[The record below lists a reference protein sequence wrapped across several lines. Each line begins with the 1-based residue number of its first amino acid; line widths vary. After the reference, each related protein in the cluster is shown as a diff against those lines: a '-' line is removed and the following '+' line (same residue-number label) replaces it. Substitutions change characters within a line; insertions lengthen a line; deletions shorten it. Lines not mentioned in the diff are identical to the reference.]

1 MKNIQVFARSV
12 YGKIAIYPANEAA
25 EIFSV
30 LVGKKTFTPFD
41 LSLLAKLGHEVEY
54 VVDPK
59 VAQLTAA

>member
-12 YGKIAIYPANEAA
+12 YGKMAIYPANEAA

-30 LVGKKTFTPFD
+30 LIGKKTFTTFD

-59 VAQLTAA
+59 VAALATA

>member
-30 LVGKKTFTPFD
+30 LIGKKTFTAFD
-41 LSLLAKLGHEVEY
+41 LSLFAKLGHEVEY
-54 VVDPK
+54 VTDPK
-59 VAQLTAA
+59 VAQLIAA